1 MGESEKMQLNI
12 GICDDE
18 PLMVELL
25 KQQCTRALGEDY
37 SIAMDTATSPSV
49 LLAGT
54 RPFHLALLDVQ
65 LLEESGIE
73 LAKQILERNPKCRIL
88 FVSGQLH
95 AVSDVYEVPHFCFIL
110 KDHMEEQ
117 LPKFLKRAAD
127 LAAKEAGKRI
137 MISCGRKMEEL
148 CLSDIAVLE
157 RKGHV
162 TYVRL
167 LNGQV
172 YQTKEKLSEL
182 LLRIRDRDFIRCH
195 VSFAVN
201 LHNTASL
208 NGTSFSMD
216 SGDTVPIS
224 RPNEGP
230 CRDAFFRHLA
240 ETMESC

>member
-18 PLMVELL
+18 PLMVEIL
-25 KQQCTRALGEDY
+25 KQKCIQTLGQDY
-37 SIAMDTATSPSV
+37 SIVVDTATSPAE

-73 LAKQILERNPKCRIL
+73 LAKQILERNSKCRIL

-110 KDHMEEQ
+110 KEHLEEQ
-117 LPKFLKRAAD
+117 LPKFLRRAAE
-127 LAAKEAGKRI
+127 LSAKEAGQRI
-137 MISCGRKMEEL
+137 MISCGRKISEI
-148 CLSDIAVLE
+148 CLSDISVLE
-157 RKGHV
+157 RKGHI

-182 LLRIRDRDFIRCH
+182 LLRIRDSDFIRCH
-195 VSFAVN
+195 VSFVVN

-208 NGTSFSMD
+208 DGTSFTMN
-216 SGDTVPIS
+216 SGEKIPIS
-224 RPNEGP
+224 RPNEGA

-240 ETMESC
+240 ETME

>member
-1 MGESEKMQLNI
+1 MDESKKMQLNI

-18 PLMVELL
+18 PLMVELM
-25 KQQCTRALGEDY
+25 KQQCILALEDDY
-37 SIAMDTATSPSV
+37 SIMLDTATSPAE

-110 KDHMEEQ
+110 KEHMEEN

-137 MISCGRKMEEL
+137 MISCGRKMEDL
-148 CLSDIAVLE
+148 CLSDITVLE

-167 LNGQV
+167 LDHRV

-195 VSFAVN
+195 VSYAVN
-201 LHNTASL
+201 LHNTVSL
-208 NGTSFSMD
+208 NGTSFTME
-216 SGDTVPIS
+216 SGDIIPIS
-224 RPNEGP
+224 RPNEGA

-240 ETMESC
+240 ETME